1 MIYSLWKA
9 YYMYFDN
16 AQTPTCSVHVF
27 QFVFK
32 LMSNCSI
39 DSVTDVSAM
48 YVFLFLLYPPLPLFQ
63 SMSCLPSSVTWARAL
78 CAATTSATSRR
89 TNSKRHSLFISYRRN
104 HSFYTHTWYM
114 NVVLLYSHCCGAVLL
129 LRFCGYNNL
138 DKALK
143 CCFSFSHVCL
153 CFSLPL
159 FSLSL
164 SGGLSLTI
172 RKCVPQR
179 SRPRTWVT
187 STSTGE
193 SPSERRGGKSFT

>member
-1 MIYSLWKA
+1 MRRLQIVVCPYLSIWKTLCI
-9 YYMYFDN
+9 
-16 AQTPTCSVHVF
+16 QIVVHL
-27 QFVFK
+27 QYRCTLS
-32 LMSNCSI
+32 LMSPLCMSWFFSSI
-39 DSVTDVSAM
+39 
-48 YVFLFLLYPPLPLFQ
+48 PPTPLPPPLFQ

-193 SPSERRGGKSFT
+193 SLSERRGGQSFT